1 MRLRAF
7 AAMAALALLLA
18 GCAASANRVQPYLED
33 LERIFTLKDQVSQQY
48 VEALAAA
55 QAYTADPAP
64 QTLAS
69 AKETCLAAI
78 AAITDAPGVTSALT
92 EEQRQAMGELGMDP
106 ADYMTPFMMESYE
119 RGTRLQTLTDVL
131 RYLNQAPLSNDALAM
146 TAEIDTD
153 FEGLSWQL
161 DLTGLNHL
169 LAELSEAEIRD
180 FRDSFLMGLSSP
192 EGTDIP
198 WERDREALEARSEEI
213 FAAMEALVSRHAA
226 EVGALYSAFLE
237 EASPPG
243 AALEDAGLPAEEA
256 GRLAEEM
263 DKYLTG
269 QGVG

>member
-7 AAMAALALLLA
+7 AAIAALALLLA
-18 GCAASANRVQPYLED
+18 GCAASANRAQPYLED
-33 LERIFTLKDQVSQQY
+33 LERIFALKDQVSRQY
-48 VEALAAA
+48 VAALAAA
-55 QAYTADPAP
+55 RAYTEDPAP
-64 QTLAS
+64 QALAS

-180 FRDSFLMGLSSP
+180 FRDSFLMGLSSL

-198 WERDREALEARSEEI
+198 WERDR
-213 FAAMEALVSRHAA
+213 EALVSRHAA